1 MRTLRRVLLGV
12 LAAGALCG
20 QFLTAPT
27 ASADPDAQD
36 KVRIVPSQRVYGET
50 RGELMTELWTYEY
63 QRHVGDAVP
72 ECLSFG
78 KDDKVLAGVDA
89 LDSTCTI
96 RHGRP
101 VIMFWSAT
109 CDTGS
114 PPPWYAVTEADQIR
128 CARELLTQ
136 DNEYVKV
143 SVDGVATT
151 ISTPAFEVISRQF
164 SYVSPVDNPFGYVP
178 GPGTA
183 SGFSWVAMVYLPK
196 GHHVLHL
203 QVKYAY
209 GPGFTTTKTV
219 DVVP

>member
-1 MRTLRRVLLGV
+1 MRTLRRVLLV
-12 LAAGALCG
+12 LLALSALSA

-27 ASADPDAQD
+27 ASADTAAQD

-50 RGELMTELWTYEY
+50 RGELMTELWTHGYE
-63 QRHVGDAVP
+63 RHVGDPDP

-101 VIMFWSAT
+101 VMMFWSAT

-114 PPPWYAVTEADQIR
+114 APPWYAVTEADQIR
-128 CARELLTQ
+128 CAREGLMQ
-136 DNEYVKV
+136 DNEYVNV
-143 SVDGVATT
+143 EVDGVATT
-151 ISTPAFEVISRQF
+151 ISTERFEVTSQQF
-164 SYVSPVDNPFGYVP
+164 SYVAPVDNQFGYVP

-183 SGFSWVAMVYLPK
+183 SAVSWVAMVYLPV
-196 GHHVLHL
+196 GHHVLRL

-209 GPGFTTTKTV
+209 GDGFTLTKTV

>member
-1 MRTLRRVLLGV
+1 MRTHRQVLLFL
-12 LAAGALCG
+12 LAVGALCG

-27 ASADPDAQD
+27 ASADTAAQD
-36 KVRIVPSQRVYGET
+36 NVRIVPSQRVYGET

-63 QRHVGDAVP
+63 QRHVGDPVP

-78 KDDKVLAGVDA
+78 KDDKVLVGVDA

-101 VIMFWSAT
+101 VMMFWSNT
-109 CDTGS
+109 CDTKS

-136 DNEYVKV
+136 DNEFVKV

-151 ISTPAFEVISRQF
+151 ISTPDKFC
-164 SYVSPVDNPFGYVP
+164 
-178 GPGTA
+178 
-183 SGFSWVAMVYLPK
+183 
-196 GHHVLHL
+196 
-203 QVKYAY
+203 
-209 GPGFTTTKTV
+209 KTSFR
-219 DVVP
+219 

>member
-1 MRTLRRVLLGV
+1 MRTLRRVLLGL
-12 LAAGALCG
+12 LAVGALNA
-20 QFLTAPT
+20 QFLSAPT
-27 ASADPDAQD
+27 ASADTAAQD
-36 KVRIVPSQRVYGET
+36 NVRIVPSQRVYGET

-78 KDDKVLAGVDA
+78 KEDKVLVGAP
-89 LDSTCTI
+89 DSTCII

-101 VIMFWSAT
+101 IMVFWSAT

-114 PPPWYAVTEADQIR
+114 PPPWYAETEADQLR

-136 DNEYVKV
+136 DNEFVKV

-151 ISTPAFEVISRQF
+151 ISTPAFDVISRQF
-164 SYVSPVDNPFGYVP
+164 SYVAPVDNQFGYVP

-183 SGFSWVAMVYLPK
+183 SAVSWVAMVYLPE
-196 GHHVLHL
+196 GHHVLGL

-209 GPGFTTTKTV
+209 GDGFTITKTV
-219 DVVP
+219 DVVH

>member
-1 MRTLRRVLLGV
+1 M
-12 LAAGALCG
+12 
-20 QFLTAPT
+20 
-27 ASADPDAQD
+27 
-36 KVRIVPSQRVYGET
+36 
-50 RGELMTELWTYEY
+50 W
-63 QRHVGDAVP
+63 
-72 ECLSFG
+72 
-78 KDDKVLAGVDA
+78 
-89 LDSTCTI
+89 
-96 RHGRP
+96 
-101 VIMFWSAT
+101 FWSAT

-114 PPPWYAVTEADQIR
+114 PPPWYADTEADQIR

-136 DNEYVKV
+136 DNEYAKV
-143 SVDGVATT
+143 EVDGVATT
-151 ISTPAFEVISRQF
+151 FSTPAFEVVSRQF
-164 SYVSPVDNPFGYVP
+164 PYVSPVDNQYGYVP

>member
-1 MRTLRRVLLGV
+1 VVDLDGSSPVVHVTQGT
-12 LAAGALCG
+12 CG
-20 QFLTAPT
+20 
-27 ASADPDAQD
+27 
-36 KVRIVPSQRVYGET
+36 
-50 RGELMTELWTYEY
+50 
-63 QRHVGDAVP
+63 
-72 ECLSFG
+72 
-78 KDDKVLAGVDA
+78 
-89 LDSTCTI
+89 
-96 RHGRP
+96 
-101 VIMFWSAT
+101 
-109 CDTGS
+109 
-114 PPPWYAVTEADQIR
+114 
-128 CARELLTQ
+128 RELLTQ

-183 SGFSWVAMVYLPK
+183 SGFSWVAMVYLPM